1 MGLCTTGDTV
11 QHKEYLLSPSF
22 LVKAKLS
29 SCLHTPTGPPPHPS
43 VPSLPP
49 TPLCCPSSHT
59 GPLNGFSTQLPQQA
73 LCTRCAL
80 SAMPSLRRPH
90 TQAPQRPPALPLPP
104 PHPHW
109 TVLLSS
115 CSSFPTGVGP
125 PKHVPCVPA
134 RAPADSTTGGV
145 QRAGHRHQDNSRGS
159 QSARREGSE
168 PRLYARPRKVPAP

>member
-1 MGLCTTGDTV
+1 MNIVFFIPT
-11 QHKEYLLSPSF
+11 EPF
-22 LVKAKLS
+22 LPGKSQTLIVPT
-29 SCLHTPTGPPPHPS
+29 HTYRTPTSSVCAQLAANSPVLSLQPHWPS
-43 VPSLPP
+43 EWVEY
-49 TPLCCPSSHT
+49 
-59 GPLNGFSTQLPQQA
+59 TQLPQA

-115 CSSFPTGVGP
+115 CSSFPTAVGP

-168 PRLYARPRKVPAP
+168 PRLYARPRKVPTP